1 MRGALCPLGRFRL
14 GDPVWFRG
22 DPCLQSDSVDPHA
35 CFSFLSFHS
44 IVQEVWFSASFFQ
57 IGLRHGA
64 EWRSVVHAWGNV
76 SSWSFPSM
84 RSCRF

>member
-22 DPCLQSDSVDPHA
+22 DPCLQWDSVDPHA

-44 IVQEVWFSASFFQ
+44 LVQTVWFSASFFQ
-57 IGLRHGA
+57 IGLKVWGGV
-64 EWRSVVHAWGNV
+64 EKCRSRMGQCVLLVVSV
-76 SSWSFPSM
+76 YEVL
-84 RSCRF
+84 